1 MNRVK
6 YIMISGSWFEKQK
19 NIIDYSLQSLLRR
32 RSKNILILIIFILL
46 VFAISSILF
55 ITGSLTKE
63 MMITS
68 NALPDI
74 TVQRILGGRQV
85 NVLSAYIPE
94 IEEIPGVE
102 AVETRVWGYFY
113 LASLQANFT
122 IYGMDLNL
130 LEEGEYRKIV
140 NWKNVPDQAKNN
152 PDFRMI
158 IGRGVFEL
166 LRDIHMEKAFLFYQP
181 TWQKPIPFD
190 IIGTFKTETELQSND
205 MMILQ
210 TEGARRVLELPPDE
224 FSDLAVHVPNPE
236 EIENIALK
244 IRRFFP
250 ELRTITRAQ
259 IQNTYSS
266 VFGWKSAFVL
276 SSLMAAIFAFL
287 ILIWDKAS
295 GLSPDEKREI
305 GILKAI
311 GWDTDV
317 VLSVKFWEGLI
328 LSGISSLTGILLAYA
343 YTYWLRAP
351 GLREIFIGWSTIYP
365 SFQLIPDVDPK
376 FLLLIITIS
385 VVPYLA
391 VTVFPAWK
399 AAITDPDVMI
409 RNI

>member
-1 MNRVK
+1 MNSR
-6 YIMISGSWFEKQK
+6 SWIEKQK
-19 NIIDYSLQSLLRR
+19 NIIDYSIESLLRR
-32 RSKNILILIIFILL
+32 RSKNILILIIFVLL
-46 VFAISSILF
+46 VFAVSSILF

-68 NALPDI
+68 NELPDI

-85 NVLSAYIPE
+85 NVPASFIPE
-94 IEEIPGVE
+94 IEKIPGVE
-102 AVETRVWGYFY
+102 AVESRVWGYFY

-140 NWKNVPDQAKNN
+140 NWKNIPDHTEKN

-158 IGRGVFEL
+158 VGQGVFEL

-181 TWQKPIPFD
+181 SWKKPIPFD

-205 MMILQ
+205 LMVLQ

-224 FSDLAVHVPNPE
+224 FSDLAVYVPNPE

-244 IRRFFP
+244 IRRYFP
-250 ELRTITRAQ
+250 ELRTVTRAQ

-276 SSLMAAIFAFL
+276 SSLLVAIFAFL

-295 GLSPDEKREI
+295 GLSPEEKREI

-317 VLSVKFWEGLI
+317 VLSVKFWEGFI
-328 LSGISSLTGILLAYA
+328 LSGIASLAGILLAYV
-343 YTYWLRAP
+343 YIYWLRAP

-376 FLLLIITIS
+376 FLLLIVTIS

-399 AAITDPDVMI
+399 AAITDPDVIM
-409 RNI
+409 RNIG

>member
-1 MNRVK
+1 
-6 YIMISGSWFEKQK
+6 MIVSGSWWERQK

-32 RSKNILILIIFILL
+32 RSKNILILIIFVLL
-46 VFAISSILF
+46 VFAVSSVLF

-68 NALPDI
+68 NDLPDI

-85 NVLSAYIPE
+85 NMLSSYIPE
-94 IEEIPGVE
+94 IEKIPGVE

-130 LEEGEYRKIV
+130 LEEGEYHKIV
-140 NWKNVPDQAKNN
+140 NWRNVPDGVQSN

-158 IGRGVFEL
+158 VGRGVFEL
-166 LRDIHMEKAFLFYQP
+166 LKDIQMDEAYLFYQP
-181 TWQKPIPFD
+181 SWQKPIPFD

-205 MMILQ
+205 MMVLQ
-210 TEGARRVLELPPDE
+210 TEGARQVLELPPDE
-224 FSDLAVHVPNPE
+224 FSDLVVYVPNPE

-244 IRRFFP
+244 IHRYFP
-250 ELRTITRAQ
+250 ELRAITRGQ
-259 IQNTYSS
+259 IQNTYAS
-266 VFGWKSAFVL
+266 VFNWKSAFVL
-276 SSLMAAIFAFL
+276 SSLLVAIFAFL

-295 GLSPDEKREI
+295 GLSPEEKREI

-317 VLSVKFWEGLI
+317 VLSVKLWEGLI
-328 LSGISSLTGILLAYA
+328 LSGISSLAGILMAYA
-343 YTYWLRAP
+343 YIYWLRAP
-351 GLREIFIGWSTIYP
+351 GLKEIFIGWSTIYP
-365 SFQLIPDVDPK
+365 SFQLMPDVDFK
-376 FLLLIITIS
+376 FLSLIITIS

-399 AAITDPDVMI
+399 AAVTDPDAIM

>member
-1 MNRVK
+1 
-6 YIMISGSWFEKQK
+6 MISGSWFERQK

-46 VFAISSILF
+46 VFSVSAILF

-68 NALPDI
+68 SELPDI
-74 TVQRILGGRQV
+74 TVQKILGGRQV
-85 NVLSAYIPE
+85 NMSNFYLPE
-94 IEEIPGVE
+94 IEAIPGVE
-102 AVETRVWGYFY
+102 AVESRIWGYFF

-122 IYGMDLNL
+122 IYGMDLSQ
-130 LEEGEYRKIV
+130 LEDGEYQKIV
-140 NWKNVPDQAKNN
+140 NWKNIPDQAEIN

-158 IGRGVFEL
+158 IGQGVFEL
-166 LRDIHMEKAFLFYQP
+166 LKDIQMEKAYLFYQP
-181 TWQKPIPFD
+181 SWEKPIPFD

-205 MMILQ
+205 LMVLQ
-210 TEGARRVLELPPDE
+210 TEGARQVLELPPDE
-224 FSDLAVHVPNPE
+224 FSDLVVYVPNPE

-244 IRRFFP
+244 IRRYFP
-250 ELRTITRAQ
+250 ELRTVTRAQ
-259 IQNTYSS
+259 IQNTYAS

-276 SSLMAAIFAFL
+276 SSLLVAIFAFL

-317 VLSVKFWEGLI
+317 VLSVKFWEGFI
-328 LSGISSLTGILLAYA
+328 LSGIASLSGILLAYA
-343 YTYWLRAP
+343 YIYWLRAP

-365 SFQLIPDVDPK
+365 SFQLMPDVDPK
-376 FLLLIITIS
+376 FLLLIVTIS

-399 AAITDPDVMI
+399 AAITDPDVIMRKI
-409 RNI
+409 G

>member
-1 MNRVK
+1 
-6 YIMISGSWFEKQK
+6 
-19 NIIDYSLQSLLRR
+19 
-32 RSKNILILIIFILL
+32 
-46 VFAISSILF
+46 
-55 ITGSLTKE
+55 
-63 MMITS
+63 
-68 NALPDI
+68 
-74 TVQRILGGRQV
+74 
-85 NVLSAYIPE
+85 VLSSYIPK
-94 IEEIPGVE
+94 IEKIPGVE

-140 NWKNVPDQAKNN
+140 NWKNVPDGAENQILSSR

-158 IGRGVFEL
+158 VGQGVFEL
-166 LRDIHMEKAFLFYQP
+166 LKDIQMEKAFLFYQP
-181 TWQKPIPFD
+181 TWGKPIPFD

-224 FSDLAVHVPNPE
+224 FSDLVVYVPNPE

-244 IRRFFP
+244 IHRYFP
-250 ELRTITRAQ
+250 ELRAITRAQ
-259 IQNTYSS
+259 IQNTYAS
-266 VFGWKSAFVL
+266 VFNWKSAFVL
-276 SSLMAAIFAFL
+276 SSLLAAIFAFL

-295 GLSPDEKREI
+295 GLSPEEKREI

-317 VLSVKFWEGLI
+317 VLSVKLWEGLI
-328 LSGISSLTGILLAYA
+328 LSGISSLAGILLAYA
-343 YTYWLRAP
+343 YIYRLRAP
-351 GLREIFIGWSTIYP
+351 GLREVFIGWSTIYP
-365 SFQLIPDVDPK
+365 SFQLMPDVDPK
-376 FLLLIITIS
+376 FLLLIMTIS

-399 AAITDPDVMI
+399 AAITDPDAIM

>member
-1 MNRVK
+1 
-6 YIMISGSWFEKQK
+6 MISGSWFERQK

-46 VFAISSILF
+46 VFAVSSILF
-55 ITGSLTKE
+55 ITGSLTQE

-68 NALPDI
+68 NDLPDI

-85 NVLSAYIPE
+85 NVLSSYIPE
-94 IEEIPGVE
+94 IEKIPGVE

-140 NWKNVPDQAKNN
+140 NWKNVPDRAGNQILSSR
-152 PDFRMI
+152 PDFHMI
-158 IGRGVFEL
+158 VGQGVFEL
-166 LRDIHMEKAFLFYQP
+166 LKDIQMEKAFLFYQP

-210 TEGARRVLELPPDE
+210 TEGARQVLELPPDE
-224 FSDLAVHVPNPE
+224 FSDLVVYVPNPE

-244 IRRFFP
+244 IHRYFP
-250 ELRTITRAQ
+250 ELRAITRAQ
-259 IQNTYSS
+259 IQNTYAS
-266 VFGWKSAFVL
+266 VFNWKSAFVL
-276 SSLMAAIFAFL
+276 SSLLVAIFAFL

-295 GLSPDEKREI
+295 GLSPEEKREI

-328 LSGISSLTGILLAYA
+328 LSGISSLAGMLLAYA
-343 YTYWLRAP
+343 YIYWLRAP
-351 GLREIFIGWSTIYP
+351 GLREIFIGWSTVYP
-365 SFQLIPDVDPK
+365 SFQLMPDVDPK

-399 AAITDPDVMI
+399 AAITDPDAIM

>member
-1 MNRVK
+1 
-6 YIMISGSWFEKQK
+6 MISGSWFERQK

-46 VFAISSILF
+46 VFSVSAILF

-68 NALPDI
+68 NDLPDI
-74 TVQRILGGRQV
+74 TVQKILGGRQV
-85 NVLSAYIPE
+85 NMSNFYLPE
-94 IEEIPGVE
+94 IEAIPGVE
-102 AVETRVWGYFY
+102 AVESRIWGYFF

-122 IYGMDLNL
+122 IYGMDLSQ
-130 LEEGEYRKIV
+130 LEDGEYQKIV
-140 NWKNVPDQAKNN
+140 NWKNIPDQAEIN

-158 IGRGVFEL
+158 IGQGVFEL
-166 LRDIHMEKAFLFYQP
+166 LKDIQMEKAYLFYQP
-181 TWQKPIPFD
+181 SWEKPIPFD

-205 MMILQ
+205 LMVLQ
-210 TEGARRVLELPPDE
+210 TEGARQVLELPPDE
-224 FSDLAVHVPNPE
+224 FSDLVVYVPNPE

-244 IRRFFP
+244 IRRYFP
-250 ELRTITRAQ
+250 ELRTVTRAQ
-259 IQNTYSS
+259 IQNTYAS

-276 SSLMAAIFAFL
+276 SSLLVAIFAFL

-317 VLSVKFWEGLI
+317 VLSVKFWEGFI
-328 LSGISSLTGILLAYA
+328 LSGIASLAGILLAYA
-343 YTYWLRAP
+343 YIYWLRAP

-365 SFQLIPDVDPK
+365 SFQLMPDVDPK
-376 FLLLIITIS
+376 FLLLIVTIS

-399 AAITDPDVMI
+399 AAITDPDVIMRKI
-409 RNI
+409 G

>member
-1 MNRVK
+1 
-6 YIMISGSWFEKQK
+6 MISGTWFERQK

-32 RSKNILILIIFILL
+32 RSKNILILIIFVLL
-46 VFAISSILF
+46 IFAVSSILF

-68 NALPDI
+68 NDLPDI

-85 NVLSAYIPE
+85 NVPALFIPE
-94 IEEIPGVE
+94 IEKIPGVE

-113 LASLQANFT
+113 LTSLQANFT

-140 NWKNVPDQAKNN
+140 NWKNVLDQAKKD
-152 PDFRMI
+152 PQFRMI
-158 IGRGVFEL
+158 VGQGVFDL
-166 LRDIHMEKAFLFYQP
+166 LKDIDMEKAFLFYQP
-181 TWQKPIPFD
+181 TWERPIPFD

-205 MMILQ
+205 LMVLQ

-224 FSDLAVHVPNPE
+224 FTDLVVYVPNPE

-244 IRRFFP
+244 IRRMFP
-250 ELRTITRAQ
+250 ELRTVTRAQ

-276 SSLMAAIFAFL
+276 SSLLVAIFAFL

-295 GLSPDEKREI
+295 GLSPEEKREI
-305 GILKAI
+305 GILKAV

-317 VLSVKFWEGLI
+317 VLSVKFWEGLL
-328 LSGISSLTGILLAYA
+328 LSGISSLTGILLSYA
-343 YTYWLRAP
+343 YIYWLRAP

-365 SFQLIPDVDPK
+365 SFKLIPDVDPK

-385 VVPYLA
+385 VIPYLA

-399 AAITDPDVMI
+399 AAITDPDVII
-409 RNI
+409 RNV

>member
-1 MNRVK
+1 MNSR
-6 YIMISGSWFEKQK
+6 SWFERQK

-32 RSKNILILIIFILL
+32 RSKNILILIIFVLL
-46 VFAISSILF
+46 VFAVSSILF

-68 NALPDI
+68 NDLPDI

-85 NVLSAYIPE
+85 NVPASFIPE
-94 IEEIPGVE
+94 IEKIPGVE

-130 LEEGEYRKIV
+130 LEEGEYLKIV

-158 IGRGVFEL
+158 IGQGVFEL

-181 TWQKPIPFD
+181 TWKKPIPFD
-190 IIGTFKTETELQSND
+190 IIGTFKIQTELQSND
-205 MMILQ
+205 LMVLQ

-224 FSDLAVHVPNPE
+224 FSDLAVYVPNPE

-259 IQNTYSS
+259 IQSTYSS

-276 SSLMAAIFAFL
+276 SSLLVAIFAFL

-328 LSGISSLTGILLAYA
+328 LSGISSLAGIMLAYA
-343 YTYWLRAP
+343 YIYWLRAP

-365 SFQLIPDVDPK
+365 SFQLMPDVDPK

-399 AAITDPDVMI
+399 AAITDPDVIM

>member
-85 NVLSAYIPE
+85 NVPSSFIPE
-94 IEEIPGVE
+94 IEKIPGVE

-140 NWKNVPDQAKNN
+140 NWKNVPDQAKSN

-158 IGRGVFEL
+158 VGRGVFEL

-295 GLSPDEKREI
+295 GLSPEEKREI

>member
-1 MNRVK
+1 
-6 YIMISGSWFEKQK
+6 MISGTWFERQK

-32 RSKNILILIIFILL
+32 RSKNILILIIFVLL
-46 VFAISSILF
+46 IFAVSSILF

-68 NALPDI
+68 NDLPDI

-85 NVLSAYIPE
+85 NVPALFIPE
-94 IEEIPGVE
+94 IEKIPGVE

-113 LASLQANFT
+113 LTSLQANFT

-140 NWKNVPDQAKNN
+140 NWKNVLDQAKRD
-152 PDFRMI
+152 PQFRMI
-158 IGRGVFEL
+158 VGQGVFDL
-166 LRDIHMEKAFLFYQP
+166 LKDIDMEKAFLFYQP
-181 TWQKPIPFD
+181 TWERPIPFD

-205 MMILQ
+205 LMVLQ

-224 FSDLAVHVPNPE
+224 FTDLVVYVPNPE

-244 IRRFFP
+244 IRRMFP
-250 ELRTITRAQ
+250 ELRTVTRAQ

-276 SSLMAAIFAFL
+276 SSLLVAIFAFL

-295 GLSPDEKREI
+295 GLSPEEKREI
-305 GILKAI
+305 GILKAV

-317 VLSVKFWEGLI
+317 VLSVKFWEGLL
-328 LSGISSLTGILLAYA
+328 LSGISSLTGILLSYA
-343 YTYWLRAP
+343 YIYWLRAP

-365 SFQLIPDVDPK
+365 SFKLIPDVDPK

-385 VVPYLA
+385 VIPYLA

-399 AAITDPDVMI
+399 AAITDPDVII
-409 RNI
+409 RNV

>member
-1 MNRVK
+1 
-6 YIMISGSWFEKQK
+6 MISGNWFERQK

-32 RSKNILILIIFILL
+32 RSKNILILIIFVLL
-46 VFAISSILF
+46 VFAVSAILF

-68 NALPDI
+68 NDLPDI

-85 NVLSAYIPE
+85 NIPASYIPE

-140 NWKNVPDQAKNN
+140 NWENVPDQAEKN
-152 PDFRMI
+152 PDFQMI
-158 IGRGVFEL
+158 VGQGVYEL
-166 LRDIHMEKAFLFYQP
+166 LKDIQMEKAYLFYQP
-181 TWQKPIPFD
+181 SWEKPIPFD
-190 IIGTFKTETELQSND
+190 IMGTFKTETELQSND
-205 MMILQ
+205 LMVLQ

-224 FSDLAVHVPNPE
+224 FSDLVVYVPNPE

-244 IRRFFP
+244 IRRYFP
-250 ELRTITRAQ
+250 ELRTVTRAQ
-259 IQNTYSS
+259 IQNTYAS

-276 SSLMAAIFAFL
+276 SSLLVAIFAFL

-317 VLSVKFWEGLI
+317 VLSVKFWEGFI
-328 LSGISSLTGILLAYA
+328 LSGIASLAGILLAYA
-343 YTYWLRAP
+343 YIYWLRAP

-376 FLLLIITIS
+376 FLLLIVTIS

-399 AAITDPDVMI
+399 AAITDPDVIM
-409 RNI
+409 RNIG

>member
-1 MNRVK
+1 
-6 YIMISGSWFEKQK
+6 MISGSWFERQK

-46 VFAISSILF
+46 VFSVSAILF

-68 NALPDI
+68 SELPDI
-74 TVQRILGGRQV
+74 TVQKILGGRQV
-85 NVLSAYIPE
+85 NMSNFYLPE
-94 IEEIPGVE
+94 IEAIPGVE
-102 AVETRVWGYFY
+102 AVESRIWGYFF

-122 IYGMDLNL
+122 IYGMDLSQ
-130 LEEGEYRKIV
+130 LEDGEYQKIV
-140 NWKNVPDQAKNN
+140 NWKNIPDQAEIN

-158 IGRGVFEL
+158 IGQGVFEL
-166 LRDIHMEKAFLFYQP
+166 LKDIQMEKAYLFYQP
-181 TWQKPIPFD
+181 SWEKPIPFD

-205 MMILQ
+205 LMVLQ
-210 TEGARRVLELPPDE
+210 TEGARQVLELPPDE
-224 FSDLAVHVPNPE
+224 FSDLVVYVPNPE

-244 IRRFFP
+244 IRRYFP
-250 ELRTITRAQ
+250 ELRTVTRAQ
-259 IQNTYSS
+259 IQNTYAS

-276 SSLMAAIFAFL
+276 SSLLVAIFAFL

-317 VLSVKFWEGLI
+317 VLSVKFWEGFI
-328 LSGISSLTGILLAYA
+328 LSGIASLAGILLAYA
-343 YTYWLRAP
+343 YIYWLRAP

-365 SFQLIPDVDPK
+365 SFQLMPDVDPK
-376 FLLLIITIS
+376 FLLLIVTIS

-399 AAITDPDVMI
+399 AAITDPDVIMRKI
-409 RNI
+409 G